1 MTVYLVIKARITDPA
16 GFAPYAQG
24 AAALV
29 RRHGGRYRVLGGR
42 QELLEGGDDQARMVV
57 SEWPDRDAALAFWR
71 SPDYAARTALRAG
84 TGEFEVRLV
93 DGVEPVNEDSP

>member
-1 MTVYLVIKARITDPA
+1 MIAQRLGTTVQTVSKW
-16 GFAPYAQG
+16 
-24 AAALV
+24 
-29 RRHGGRYRVLGGR
+29 RRRYR
-42 QELLEGGDDQARMVV
+42 ARMVV

-71 SPDYAARTALRAG
+71 SPDYAALKALRAG

>member
-1 MTVYLVIKARITDPA
+1 
-16 GFAPYAQG
+16 
-24 AAALV
+24 
-29 RRHGGRYRVLGGR
+29 
-42 QELLEGGDDQARMVV
+42 MVV

-71 SPDYAARTALRAG
+71 SPDYAVLKALRAG